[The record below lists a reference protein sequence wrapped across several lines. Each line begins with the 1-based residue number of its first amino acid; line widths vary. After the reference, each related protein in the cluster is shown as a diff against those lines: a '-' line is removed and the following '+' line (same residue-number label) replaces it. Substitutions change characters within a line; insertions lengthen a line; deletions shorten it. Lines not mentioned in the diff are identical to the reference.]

1 MGTSGIILFVLI
13 GLVILVCLAGCF
25 ACVYSNKRNG
35 RTWRHH
41 PAIKWWNALPPPRPG
56 RIELSAGQGP
66 YDTAELPAG
75 LQEAEPVYELSAG
88 SVRRGVEGNRKDSQ
102 NIDLEP
108 GVREEG
114 NSGSNEE
121 TTGLGI
127 SVTDNYT
134 LALLERAYPASA
146 SEFRL
151 PATGRANASGSHES
165 RAMLGEDELRE
176 LAGAFAPAPRPKS
189 KQRPW
194 LYR

>member
-1 MGTSGIILFVLI
+1 MGTSGIILFVLV

-41 PAIKWWNALPPPRPG
+41 PAIKWWNALPPPRLG

-75 LQEAEPVYELSAG
+75 PQEAEPVYELAAG

-108 GVREEG
+108 GVREES
-114 NSGSNEE
+114 NSGSKEG

-134 LALLERAYPASA
+134 LTMLE
-146 SEFRL
+146 
-151 PATGRANASGSHES
+151 RANASRPHES

-176 LAGAFAPAPRPKS
+176 LAGAFAPAPRLKS

>member
-1 MGTSGIILFVLI
+1 
-13 GLVILVCLAGCF
+13 
-25 ACVYSNKRNG
+25 
-35 RTWRHH
+35 
-41 PAIKWWNALPPPRPG
+41 
-56 RIELSAGQGP
+56 
-66 YDTAELPAG
+66 
-75 LQEAEPVYELSAG
+75 
-88 SVRRGVEGNRKDSQ
+88 
-102 NIDLEP
+102 
-108 GVREEG
+108 VREES

-134 LALLERAYPASA
+134 LTLLERTYPASA

-151 PATGRANASGSHES
+151 PATERANAPKSHES

-176 LAGAFAPAPRPKS
+176 LAGAFAPAPRPES